1 MLESLIINVLSEASR
16 PLAPE
21 EIAARLPDIKPATIR
36 QSLRRAVKKGSIAFD
51 GKTHRRYF
59 IP

>member
-1 MLESLIINVLSEASR
+1 MLETLIIAVLAEASR

-21 EIAARLPDIKPATIR
+21 EIATLLPEVKPATIR
-36 QSLRRAVKKGSIAFD
+36 QSLKRAVKKGSIAFD